1 MDTMYEVLA
10 LNFKSSSDDKKN
22 AITIHMKSGISHFG
36 YVREIGDASKIV
48 KIRIVTPSGKS
59 FQDAYLDINS
69 IESIVA
75 TSV

>member
-1 MDTMYEVLA
+1 MESMYEVLA
-10 LNFKSSSDDKKN
+10 LNFKSSTDDKKN
-22 AITIHMKSGISHFG
+22 AVTIHMKSGVSHFG

-59 FQDAYLDINS
+59 FQDAYLDISS
-69 IESIVA
+69 IESIIA